1 MLKALTIAIPTHA
14 TADPIGKS
22 SLFWESI
29 DKQKA
34 IHNPTNSGPKALE
47 RPAPMLPMAFIL
59 PLNSAGTVLLVVT
72 VIDEKK
78 AD

>member
-1 MLKALTIAIPTHA
+1 MLNALTTAIPTHA

-22 SLFWESI
+22 SSLSI

-47 RPAPMLPMAFIL
+47 RPAPMLPIAFIL